1 VADERTKAERTR
13 DIFVTILALVIFAF
27 CSYGFGG
34 KLLELVRLV
43 KESDSAASEGV
54 FAVAPLMNYLLAS
67 AGFLCML
74 GWAACHGM
82 FRDIERPKQTM
93 LEYDQQ
99 LDERSTDAHFSD
111 SILNGKARD

>member
-1 VADERTKAERTR
+1 MSTERTPAEKMR
-13 DIFVTILALVIFAF
+13 DIFVTILAFVIFGF
-27 CSYGFGG
+27 CAYGFGG

-43 KESDSAASEGV
+43 RESDSAASEGV

-82 FRDIERPKQTM
+82 FRDIEGPKETM
-93 LEYDQQ
+93 LKYDQM
-99 LDERSTDAHFSD
+99 LNDRTDDAHFSD
-111 SILNGKARD
+111 SILDRKAR

>member
-1 VADERTKAERTR
+1 MSTERTKGEKLR
-13 DIFVTILALVIFAF
+13 DLFVTLLAVIIFAF

-43 KESDSAASEGV
+43 RESDSAASEGV

-67 AGFLCML
+67 AGFLCLL

-82 FRDIERPKQTM
+82 FHDIEGPKETM
-93 LEYDQQ
+93 LEHEEQ
-99 LDERSTDAHFSD
+99 LDRRSTDAHFSD
-111 SILNGKARD
+111 SILN

>member
-1 VADERTKAERTR
+1 MSTERTKAEKWR
-13 DIFVTILALVIFAF
+13 DTFVTILAFVIFAS
-27 CSYGFGG
+27 CAYGFGG

-43 KESDSAASEGV
+43 RESDSPASEGV

-82 FRDIERPKQTM
+82 FHDIERPKKTM
-93 LEYDQQ
+93 LEYDQI
-99 LDERSTDAHFSD
+99 LNDRSDDAHFSD
-111 SILNGKARD
+111 SILDRKVR

>member
-1 VADERTKAERTR
+1 MSVERTKAEKMR
-13 DIFVTILALVIFAF
+13 DLFVTILAVIIFAF

-43 KESDSAASEGV
+43 RESDSAAAEGV

-67 AGFLCML
+67 AGFLCLL

-82 FRDIERPKQTM
+82 FHDIERPKKTM
-93 LEYDQQ
+93 LEYDQM
-99 LDERSTDAHFSD
+99 LDERSEDAHFSD
-111 SILNGKARD
+111 SVLN

>member
-1 VADERTKAERTR
+1 MSTNRTSAEKMR
-13 DIFVTILALVIFAF
+13 DIFVTIMALVLFIVCA
-27 CSYGFGG
+27 YGFGG

-43 KESDSAASEGV
+43 RESDSAASEGV

-82 FRDIERPKQTM
+82 FHDIERPKKTM
-93 LEYDQQ
+93 LEYDQK
-99 LDERSTDAHFSD
+99 LNEHSDDAHFSD
-111 SILNGKARD
+111 SILDRKAP